1 MRWVGEAVEV
11 WYDRAQG
18 KSDVVGLSRRQVDV
32 EGEKACTAPD
42 SARGVISG
50 PPRYSASTMARK
62 NQLRTY
68 TTKEEYFARDDGG
81 GMPDSR
87 FRHLALSG
95 YERVRTGIEVDC
107 VDNVI
112 DG

>member
-1 MRWVGEAVEV
+1 
-11 WYDRAQG
+11 
-18 KSDVVGLSRRQVDV
+18 
-32 EGEKACTAPD
+32 
-42 SARGVISG
+42 
-50 PPRYSASTMARK
+50 MARK